1 MYNTDYWIL
10 CDGGKSYVKP
20 TTVPSGINN
29 YSQTITSNTLTIT
42 FSDLSVLN
50 IKIPDLRGRFV
61 MGYTGG
67 PSGNSIDFSYNGT
80 ITDASNST
88 QKFVSQQLNQTS
100 GIVQYTNYPGGI
112 NNFGGVMSQVISPS
126 EMPAHSHTMPHSHIA
141 GTIIT
146 PQGLGNNNLVSLFN
160 QANTLTDGTTN
171 QIFINSTFLPA
182 PTFTVNTTVDTSNDS
197 TQQRGDGQFRTNL
210 PPYWVLAYIMRIG

>member
-1 MYNTDYWIL
+1 MYNPNYWIL
-10 CDGGKSYVKP
+10 CDGGTSYVQP
-20 TTVPSGINN
+20 TNVPSGINS
-29 YSQTITSNTLTIT
+29 YSSSITSNTLTIT

-61 MGYTGG
+61 MGHTGTTV
-67 PSGNSIDFSYNGT
+67 DFSYNGT

-88 QKFVSQQLNQTS
+88 QKISSQQLNQTS

-112 NNFGGVMSQVISPS
+112 NNFGGVMSQVITKS
-126 EMPAHSHTMPHSHIA
+126 EMPAHTHIMNHSHNA
-141 GTIIT
+141 TTTTNVQGIT
-146 PQGLGNNNLVSLFN
+146 PTSLISTYGNA
-160 QANTLTDGTTN
+160 QIYKGGTNKGIN
-171 QIFINSTFLPA
+171 QIIFSQVVPFQASPQISNY
-182 PTFTVNTTVDTSNDS
+182 NDS